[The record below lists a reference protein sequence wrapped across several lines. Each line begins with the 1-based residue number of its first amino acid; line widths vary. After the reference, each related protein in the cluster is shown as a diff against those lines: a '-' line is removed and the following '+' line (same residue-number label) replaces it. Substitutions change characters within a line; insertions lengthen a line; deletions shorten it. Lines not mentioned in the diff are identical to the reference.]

1 MIAPNWILGTRDVSC
16 SWVMPRIR
24 HLQYVSLTLIRKRLT
39 SRIVIQ
45 HLGQGANQTFED
57 IYHLT
62 RLLGAHPSAAEDS
75 ATLEKV
81 FTEYEQARIPRSS
94 MLIEMARNQGE
105 SRVVKGIEAC
115 LVRNRQVRAFMLD
128 EGVMSL
134 YAELYGDLVAKRSAL

>member
-1 MIAPNWILGTRDVSC
+1 MIAPNWILGISDVSC
-16 SWVMPRIR
+16 SWVMPRTR
-24 HLQYVSLTLIRKRLT
+24 RLQYVPLLIRKRLT
-39 SRIVIQ
+39 SRNVIQ

-62 RLLGAHPSAAEDS
+62 RLLGAHPGAAEDS

-105 SRVVKGIEAC
+105 SRVVEGIEAC
-115 LVRNRQVRAFMLD
+115 LVRNQQVRAFMLD